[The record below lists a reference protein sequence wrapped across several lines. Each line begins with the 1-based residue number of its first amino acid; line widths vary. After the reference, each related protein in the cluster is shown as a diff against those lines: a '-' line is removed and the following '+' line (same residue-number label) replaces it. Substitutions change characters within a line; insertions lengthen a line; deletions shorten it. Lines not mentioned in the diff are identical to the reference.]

1 MREIKIIKLTQR
13 NKYKKTNLS
22 YNMNILT
29 CGCFDL
35 IHLGHI
41 DFLNKIKG
49 KDDKLFVLVHSD
61 RYISTYKR
69 KPIINENDRLKMIL
83 NIKCVDEAFIDDNDY
98 LSDETIKQ
106 YNINSVYHAVI
117 GVSSWKYYFNEA
129 EKKKIMNHIEYD
141 TNNVSTTEIIN
152 KINTNNDIDYD
163 NRYTKE
169 NILKSEKL
177 YGTGFQSP
185 GLEMILNT
193 LLPNKE
199 LKNILE
205 IGSGLGGNCL
215 NLYNKYKCDIIGLDI
230 CEPMI
235 EICNERKTY
244 SKIKYILED
253 YNNYNV
259 ETKFDLI
266 LCRDVFLYLNTEQLY
281 QNLQKIKSQLTED
294 GTFILIDYCFG
305 EISNKDFTDYCMNRN
320 WNLINVSFYKK
331 LINDAGLTVVD
342 DNSLSQEYISY
353 FENKELDIEM
363 DVKENLNKKIGFL
376 KEKSFDWH
384 YFIVK

>member
-1 MREIKIIKLTQR
+1 
-13 NKYKKTNLS
+13 
-22 YNMNILT
+22 MNILT

-35 IHLGHI
+35 IHSGHI

-49 KDDKLFVLVHSD
+49 KDNKLFVLVHSD
-61 RYISTYKR
+61 RFISTYKR
-69 KPIINENDRLKMIL
+69 EPIINENDRLKMIL

-106 YNINSVYHAVI
+106 YNINSVYQAVI
-117 GVSSWKYYFNEA
+117 GASNWNYYYNNA
-129 EKKKIMNHIEYD
+129 EKQEIMNYIEYD
-141 TNNVSTTEIIN
+141 TNKVSTTEIIN
-152 KINTNNDIDYD
+152 KINTCNDIDYD

-177 YGTGFQSP
+177 YGMGFQSP

-215 NLYNKYKCDIIGLDI
+215 NLYNKYKCDILGLDI
-230 CEPMI
+230 CKPMI
-235 EICNERKTY
+235 EICKERK
-244 SKIKYILED
+244 
-253 YNNYNV
+253 YNNKITYLLENYNDF
-259 ETKFDLI
+259 ETEKKFDLI
-266 LCRDVFLYLNTEQLY
+266 LSRDVFMYINTEQLY
-281 QNLQKIKSQLTED
+281 QNLQKIKSQLTEG